1 VWREEERL
9 WRDSVVEHHDAG
21 VDSVVIIEV
30 EVELLCL
37 PTAGGHACAE
47 VAKAKDTGNV
57 VKDARRDRVWLEPTV
72 VNVLMGSSA
81 DGLVQPT
88 GAGEGAGIMALE
100 SVLTPGVE
108 HRVIGKIG
116 RILWLS
122 SKDSLSFRLHD

>member
-1 VWREEERL
+1 
-9 WRDSVVEHHDAG
+9 
-21 VDSVVIIEV
+21 
-30 EVELLCL
+30 
-37 PTAGGHACAE
+37 
-47 VAKAKDTGNV
+47 
-57 VKDARRDRVWLEPTV
+57 
-72 VNVLMGSSA
+72 
-81 DGLVQPT
+81 VQPT